1 MRSRP
6 PTVTVAAVVLALSSV
21 LFNLAFPLWANA
33 VPRGG
38 ESVPAIVVF
47 LAVGVGVAGLAAAAG
62 LWLLRRW
69 GVWLTLVVC
78 VLSVLDAR
86 GAWGGRCA
94 ERRVAG
100 RRRGG
105 GRGLRPDRRAGGA
118 ADLAARFRRFLL
130 SFREGDFLLQ
140 RFS

>member
-38 ESVPAIVVF
+38 ESVPAMVVF
-47 LAVGVGVAGLAAAAG
+47 LAVGLGVAGLAAAAG

-69 GVWLTLVVC
+69 GVWLTLIVC
-78 VLSVLDAR
+78 VLSVLDAAPGVA
-86 GAWGGRCA
+86 GAPNA
-94 ERRVAG
+94 ALRVAAAVVVVVFA
-100 RRRGG
+100 
-105 GRGLRPDRRAGGA
+105 LVVVLVVLPTSRRAFA
-118 ADLAARFRRFLL
+118 A
-130 SFREGDFLLQ
+130 S
-140 RFS
+140 S